1 MFSLNSVTNFKVQT
15 VLNKKIASTLYLIP
29 CLVKTCFLG
38 AVNLCAMTA
47 ISFSIIEAVDS
58 IESKNESFAYIT
70 KNVKYKTSAK
80 KQISKKTIDNEQDL
94 YKLGLEYCNK
104 GIYRKAIKC
113 FNDYYL
119 KKPLSDEGFLAMI
132 MEAYCLYQQNK
143 FLASINAIDD
153 ILLIR
158 SDKESD
164 ANFVYAKYLKILAYI
179 QTYLSPAHSL
189 QSMLDAKK
197 QCLEFLK
204 NHKTS
209 RYSKQIKETFIP
221 IIEKRIVAKDMYVG
235 IHYLNNQNAPGAAN
249 RFLSV
254 LNNNVNKYTAEALY
268 GLMRAY
274 CSLGLY
280 DDAIDRFKKYANLIV
295 YKSDK
300 EKNFWNKKYSHVC
313 NKYLNE
319 NDVQCVEK
327 QLKKLPV
334 QAQ

>member
-1 MFSLNSVTNFKVQT
+1 MFSLNSVKNFKVQI
-15 VLNKKIASTLYLIP
+15 VLNNKIASTLYPIHLF
-29 CLVKTCFLG
+29 VKKCFLG
-38 AVNLCAMTA
+38 AVNFFAITA
-47 ISFSIIEAVDS
+47 ISFSIIEAADF
-58 IESKNESFAYIT
+58 IEIKNEPFSYIT
-70 KNVKYKTSAK
+70 KNIKHKTKAK

-104 GIYRKAIKC
+104 GIYRKAIKR
-113 FNDYYL
+113 FNDFYL

-143 FLASINAIDD
+143 FLASIKAVDD

-179 QTYLSPAHSL
+179 QTYLSSAHSL
-189 QSMLDAKK
+189 QSMLDAKE

-209 RYSKQIKETFIP
+209 QYSKQIKETFIP
-221 IIEKRIVAKDMYVG
+221 IIEKRIAAKDIYVG
-235 IHYLNNQNAPGAAN
+235 MHYLNNQNAAGAAN

-254 LNNNVNKYTAEALY
+254 LNNNVNKYKAEALY
-268 GLMRAY
+268 GLMQAY

-280 DDAIDRFKKYANLIV
+280 DDAVDRFKKYENLIV

-300 EKNFWNKKYSHVC
+300 EKNLWNKKYRAVC
-313 NKYLNE
+313 NKYLNK
-319 NDVQCVEK
+319 NDVHCLKK
-327 QLKKLPV
+327 QLKKHPM
-334 QAQ
+334 QEK